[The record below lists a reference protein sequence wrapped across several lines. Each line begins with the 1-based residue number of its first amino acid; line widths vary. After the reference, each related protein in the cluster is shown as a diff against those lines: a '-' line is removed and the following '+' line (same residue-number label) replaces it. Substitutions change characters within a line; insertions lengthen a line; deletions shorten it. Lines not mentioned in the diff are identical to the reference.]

1 MEMLAVVAHQR
12 SDTNVALADRAGGQ
26 LLTPREALLALEPGD
41 VALGRLDVR
50 SSLDGV
56 EDGLREL
63 EHLSDAGVV
72 VLNPPAAL
80 LAAHDKLLTSRFLL
94 RARLPHPRTA
104 LVTPTLAW
112 PELQPPVVVKPR
124 FGSWGAGVVL
134 CRDAGD
140 LARHREALR
149 EEPWFH
155 QHGALVQELVPP
167 RGHDL
172 RLIIA
177 AGRVVGA
184 VRREAAEGE
193 WRTNVALGAT
203 LSTVSPPPQAIALG
217 LAAAAATHADL
228 VGIDLLPVAGG
239 HWTIL
244 ELNGAVEFRPQYALR
259 GDVFGEAVDTLLAS
273 VATRPAA

>member
-1 MEMLAVVAHQR
+1 MLAVVAHQR
-12 SDTNVALADRAGGQ
+12 SNTNLALARRAHGH
-26 LLTPREALLALEPGD
+26 LLSPREALLALGPGD

-50 SSLDGV
+50 STLDGV

-63 EHLSDAGVV
+63 EHLGDAGVT

-80 LAAHDKLLTSRFLL
+80 LAAHDKLLTSRFLA
-94 RARLPHPRTA
+94 RARLPHPQTA

-112 PELQPPVVVKPR
+112 PEFESPVVVKPR

-134 CRDAGD
+134 CKSARE
-140 LARHREALR
+140 LAEHRAALSD
-149 EEPWFH
+149 ESWFH

-172 RLIIA
+172 RLIVA

-184 VRREAAEGE
+184 VRREVAQGE
-193 WRTNVALGAT
+193 WRTNVSLGAS
-203 LSTVSPPPQAIALG
+203 LASVKPPPQAMALA
-217 LAAAAATHADL
+217 LAAAAATRADL
-228 VGIDLLPVAGG
+228 VGVDLLPLGRG

-244 ELNGAVEFRPQYALR
+244 ELNGAVEFRPQYTIHD
-259 GDVFGEAVDTLLAS
+259 DVFGDVVDTLLAS
-273 VATRPAA
+273 VASRPAA